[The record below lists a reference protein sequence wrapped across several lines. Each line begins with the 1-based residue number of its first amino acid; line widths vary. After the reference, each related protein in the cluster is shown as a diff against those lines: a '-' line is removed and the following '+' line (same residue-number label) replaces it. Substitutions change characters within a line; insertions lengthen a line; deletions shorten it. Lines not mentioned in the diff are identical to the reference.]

1 MRQAGWPIIQPA
13 RCEQNKKHL
22 LSQMLF
28 GTAEGIRTP
37 DLWVRSQTLY
47 PTELQP
53 HFEVFVRLPDG
64 LISIAQE
71 AGFDKPF
78 FEKIQKIFAG
88 RKMCV
93 KLDFFVCQSEKMD
106 FLLRER
112 KSR

>member
-1 MRQAGWPIIQPA
+1 MSFGLNEHRSPHNVGFGYAL
-13 RCEQNKKHL
+13 N
-22 LSQMLF
+22 

-37 DLWVRSQTLY
+37 DLLVRSQTLY

-71 AGFDKPF
+71 AGFGKPF

-106 FLLRER
+106 FLFRER

>member
-1 MRQAGWPIIQPA
+1 M
-13 RCEQNKKHL
+13 KKL
-22 LSQMLF
+22 VASDTTLATS

-37 DLWVRSQTLY
+37 DLLVRSQTLY

-112 KSR
+112 KGR